1 MTMKIKLR
9 NRLEVLMRDSGVK
22 SIEEMAQRLTEKQ
35 GYKITR
41 TPLSRKFKDEDVQ
54 LPLSLIEALCNEL
67 QCLPGDLFETNVS
80 DAPAEFVD
88 DLRSRLQPFRY
99 GTLRLAKPGAASDA
113 PAPAQEAAVPP
124 AAASPATPTPTPA
137 ARPKPRLAEKSLDD
151 LAGPKVTHLN
161 ANKVKSKS

>member
-22 SIEEMAQRLTEKQ
+22 SIEEMAQRLTENQ

-41 TPLSRKFKDEDVQ
+41 TPLSRKFKDDDVQ

-113 PAPAQEAAVPP
+113 SAPAQDAAVHP
-124 AAASPATPTPTPA
+124 AAASPEPTT
-137 ARPKPRLAEKSLDD
+137 ARPKPRPAEKNIDD

-161 ANKVKSKS
+161 AKKVKSKS